1 MSKKKARKKVRQQN
15 VKVSSGPGVFYYQKK
30 CFSCGVLIWG
40 SSQKNRKLAS
50 EDCCLKMQTHKQ
62 DCQSKQSKLNLPGRE
77 GEQTETIRKVSLRGK
92 EK

>member
-1 MSKKKARKKVRQQN
+1 MSKKKARSKENNQ
-15 VKVSSGPGVFYYQKK
+15 PGSKGMFYYQKK

-50 EDCCLKMQTHKQ
+50 KDCYLKMQTHKQ

-77 GEQTETIRKVSLRGK
+77 GEQNQTIRKVSLRGK